1 MKPRLVKNS
10 QHLEP
15 KTKIP
20 EDFHFLSKTTEVDG
34 KVVQGIDVETHCK
47 ITGFV
52 AQELLKIL
60 PQKIRNFLF
69 EHSDILLVAIHDIG
83 KINPDFQKMIY
94 KNISDYKN
102 DDEKLNLEVPILKSA
117 CAADAKRKN
126 CSFHAKV
133 SQVVLSDKDDFV
145 QLIEGMHHGVRP
157 KNEEYSENF
166 YGGEEWTNKRHELL
180 SKLEKLFLENEEKYS
195 DLKNLDFARII
206 GGFITVCDWIAS
218 GGEFAKLTFEQKL
231 SDSELIEMSRKSVSN
246 AGFSKI
252 NVKKN
257 LSFSDIFGF
266 EPREIQKTL
275 YESVKTSGV
284 CILEAPMGMGK
295 TEAALYI
302 AYKMLEEGKA
312 NGIYFALP
320 TQLTSN
326 KIYSRVLKF
335 LDKILDSDFE
345 PLKLL
350 HSSANLEITSI
361 IANDD
366 DGENDGNEKSWFDF
380 SKRGILAPFA
390 VGTVDQALMSVI
402 NVKHSFVRAFG
413 LAGKVVILDEIH
425 SYDSYTGSIL
435 NTLIQFLKNV
445 GCTVILLSATLTESQ
460 KNKILQNTT
469 SLNQD
474 YPLITKIDSE
484 ISGLRQIDFGKIEEI
499 GNFKSENKNVSI
511 SVEELIDENYEN
523 AIEKVLD
530 KAFNGEQILWIENTV
545 ADAQEIYKLFKAK
558 VQNQIECGLIH
569 SRFIK
574 KERSKNEEK
583 WVSLYGADGTEKR
596 KTGGRILVGTQVLE
610 QSIDIDADFLV
621 TKICPTDMLLQRIG
635 RLWRHK
641 KNDSIRP
648 KSAKCECLIIVPKKE
663 NKKLDFD
670 KLSIYDRYIIDRSFE
685 VWNDKK
691 TISIPSEIRNL
702 LEKTYCDREETEVLQ
717 KLKSKMIKRKEELES
732 FAKFSEFRTISL
744 NETENDDVA
753 QTRYSS
759 EETVSVLLLKS
770 KKKVENGISITFI
783 DDETV
788 FIPSKI
794 ESQFEKAIISSKIMK
809 NTVTVYEKN
818 APKYES
824 GIVEDFERF
833 VFIGKNEDDK
843 PFRVS
848 LISDDGYLKT
858 KTKDEKQIIYDSNYG
873 YQIK

>member
-1 MKPRLVKNS
+1 MKPRSIKNS

-20 EDFHFLSKTTEVDG
+20 EDFHFLSKTTEVAG
-34 KVVQGIDVETHCK
+34 KIVQGIDVETHCK

-52 AQELLKIL
+52 AQELLKVL

-69 EHSDILLVAIHDIG
+69 EHSDILLAAIHDVG
-83 KINPDFQKMIY
+83 KMNLDFQKMIY
-94 KNISDYKN
+94 KNLSDYKN
-102 DDEKLNLEVPILKSA
+102 DDEKLNSEIPIFKDGNSER
-117 CAADAKRKN
+117 AKRDN

-133 SQVVLSDKDDFV
+133 TKDTICEKDKQI
-145 QLIEGMHHGVRP
+145 QLIEEMHHGKRAASTYVCP
-157 KNEEYSENF
+157 D
-166 YGGEEWTNKRHELL
+166 GEEWKQKRIELL

-218 GGEFAKLTFEQKL
+218 GGEFAKLTFEQKF

-335 LDKILDSDFE
+335 LDKILDSDSE

-361 IANDD
+361 LGE
-366 DGENDGNEKSWFDF
+366 DGEIGKSWFDF

-390 VGTVDQALMSVI
+390 VGTVDQALMSVM

-484 ISGLRQIDFGKIEEI
+484 ISGLRQIDFGKIEQI

-583 WVSLYGADGTEKR
+583 WVSLYGSDGTEKR

-648 KSAKCECLIIVPKKE
+648 KNAKCECLIIVPKKE
-663 NKKLDFD
+663 NKKLDFEKIPVYD
-670 KLSIYDRYIIDRSFE
+670 KYIINRSFE

-691 TISIPSEIRNL
+691 TISIPCDIRNL
-702 LEKTYCDREETEVLQ
+702 LEETYSERDETEALQ
-717 KLKSKMIKRKEELES
+717 RLKNEMLKKKSELES
-732 FAKFSEFRTISL
+732 AAIHSEFKMESFL
-744 NETENDDVA
+744 NVQNDDNA
-753 QTRYSS
+753 KTRYSD
-759 EETVSVLLLKS
+759 EETVSVLILKS
-770 KKKVENGISITFI
+770 KKKAENGILLTFI
-783 DDETV
+783 DDETL

-794 ESQFEKAIISSKIMK
+794 EKQSEKTLISSVLMK
-809 NTVTVYEKN
+809 NTVTVYEKD
-818 APKYES
+818 APKYEAS
-824 GIVEDFERF
+824 IVSDFERF
-833 VFIGKNEDDK
+833 VFIGKDETFK
-843 PFRVS
+843 PFRVAI
-848 LISDDGYLKT
+848 LGDDGYLKPET
-858 KTKDEKQIIYDSNYG
+858 KSGNKIIYNSNYG
-873 YQIK
+873 YQIRT